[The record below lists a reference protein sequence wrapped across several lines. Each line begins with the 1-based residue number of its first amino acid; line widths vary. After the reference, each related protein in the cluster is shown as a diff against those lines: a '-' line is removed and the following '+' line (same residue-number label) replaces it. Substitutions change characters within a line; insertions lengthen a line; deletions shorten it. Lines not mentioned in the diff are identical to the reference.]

1 MERLTK
7 RYTNATL
14 GAFMVCAANCISEDF
29 DCNNCSKLDEIVARL
44 AACED
49 TEMMPE
55 DIDALQ
61 NREEGLAEL
70 LVNISCGCAVSYGRL
85 EELSKAEKDGRLV
98 VLPDTK
104 YTDADGEEALRKAMW
119 TCGNTNNPV
128 TRYAADAIAEKLCRE
143 AKDEN
148 PSLTLEE
155 LREMDGEPVW
165 IEWGG
170 HPQAGWALVR
180 VWSKASNT
188 IYLTYHNGNTDLLN
202 FVLNDGGKIYHRRPE
217 VG

>member
-44 AACED
+44 AAYED

-180 VWSKASNT
+180 VWSKVSNT

>member
-44 AACED
+44 AAYED

-148 PSLTLEE
+148 PSLTLEG

>member
-44 AACED
+44 AAYED

-128 TRYAADAIAEKLCRE
+128 MQ
-143 AKDEN
+143 
-148 PSLTLEE
+148 P
-155 LREMDGEPVW
+155 MP
-165 IEWGG
+165 
-170 HPQAGWALVR
+170 
-180 VWSKASNT
+180 
-188 IYLTYHNGNTDLLN
+188 LLKSC
-202 FVLNDGGKIYHRRPE
+202 VERRRTKIRR
-217 VG
+217 

>member
-1 MERLTK
+1 
-7 RYTNATL
+7 
-14 GAFMVCAANCISEDF
+14 MVCAANCISEDF

-44 AACED
+44 AAYED

>member
-44 AACED
+44 AAYED